1 MTSFV
6 NLTLQEYDELKE
18 KQVEA
23 TTLVEQTN
31 KNLSRK
37 LTEANE
43 KITELES
50 DLRKYAIGGARI
62 RTKGELEK
70 ELAEAG
76 SSLSAGEILTE
87 KEADARYG
95 PGLYKA
101 SNTPIGEE
109 HTQTRGSAKLVKR
122 RWTAYEVAF
131 MKTHASVKASLS
143 FVAQSLNRTV
153 SSIKTQASR
162 MGLSSSN
169 GILSLEK

>member
-1 MTSFV
+1 MNSYV
-6 NLTLQEYDELKE
+6 QLTLNEYDELK
-18 KQVEA
+18 KIQVEA

-43 KITELES
+43 KVTELES

-62 RTKGELEK
+62 RTKAELEK

-76 SSLSAGEILTE
+76 SSLSAGEMLTE

-101 SNTPIGEE
+101 SNTPIDEE
-109 HTQTRGSAKLVKR
+109 HTQTRSKAKLGRK
-122 RWTAYEVAF
+122 RWTDYEVAF

-143 FVAQSLNRTV
+143 SVAHSLDRTV

-169 GILSLEK
+169 GILSEVG